1 MLMHLICLTRGT
13 RSIYYLTYAYRLT
26 IISFCEM
33 HEFSCEREEKIC
45 KIKALLDCFEEDH
58 NIFILNMN
66 GTKTPNKMNKK
77 KREEMGKQFKS
88 ERKKNAVQDYSF
100 SVEDEVRQP

>member
-1 MLMHLICLTRGT
+1 MHLICLTRGT

-45 KIKALLDCFEEDH
+45 KIKALLDCFEGDH

-66 GTKTPNKMNKK
+66 GTKTPNKMKK
-77 KREEMGKQFKS
+77 KKKKWENNSRVNE
-88 ERKKNAVQDYSF
+88 KNAVRDYSF